1 MAAVDGSDS
10 SMNAAEYVFI
20 LAKNMKAQ
28 VTVVNIVDL
37 SSIFKMLPPETRK
50 QLIAIGRKEAH
61 RMLEA
66 AEELAKQHDLKIRT
80 EVIES
85 SVSVADAIIK
95 YTKEN
100 NVDLIVAVTK
110 GRTGMKKVVLGSVA
124 SKLVTYSPCSVLVV
138 R

>member
-1 MAAVDGSDS
+1 
-10 SMNAAEYVFI
+10 MNAAEYAFN
-20 LAKNMKAQ
+20 LAKNMKTQ

-37 SSIFKMLPPETRK
+37 SSIFKMLPLETKK

-100 NVDLIVAVTK
+100 NVDLIVAGTK